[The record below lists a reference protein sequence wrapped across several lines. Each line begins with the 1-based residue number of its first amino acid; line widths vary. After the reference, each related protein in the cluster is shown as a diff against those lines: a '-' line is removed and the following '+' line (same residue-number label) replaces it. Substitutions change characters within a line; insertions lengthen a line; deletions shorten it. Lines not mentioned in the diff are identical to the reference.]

1 MIPMTLFK
9 KFLSLQFIA
18 SVEVC
23 NMARCSGKSDKLRNI
38 NSIGCR
44 ARNITIEK
52 WEIDNFKIKIVTFI
66 VNFGRNNI
74 IRNGQMQI
82 QKLGFGIRGT
92 RFIKISNISFLPKW
106 HRHTGQTQIR
116 L

>member
-1 MIPMTLFK
+1 MV
-9 KFLSLQFIA
+9 

-23 NMARCSGKSDKLRNI
+23 NMARCSSKSDELRNI
-38 NSIGCR
+38 KSIGCR

-52 WEIDNFKIKIVTFI
+52 WEIDNLQIKINAFI
-66 VNFGRNNI
+66 INLGRNNI

-82 QKLGFGIRGT
+82 QKRGFNIGGIG
-92 RFIKISNISFLPKW
+92 FIKLD
-106 HRHTGQTQIR
+106 